1 MAYSRTQKDD
11 LQDEIKTLT
20 KDLHLAFLCKD
31 TTKQKEI
38 YEKLSI
44 AESTLFNI
52 R

>member
-1 MAYSRTQKDD
+1 MAYLRTQKDD
-11 LQDEIKTLT
+11 LQDEIKNLT
-20 KDLHLAFLCKD
+20 NDLHLAFLTKNVK
-31 TTKQKEI
+31 KQKEI